1 MNYWEISIIFIVLGA
16 IAIYFTHKQ
25 AFDKGITT
33 AVLLHREGRLTYKD
47 YLDEAGEKMIDID
60 IRPTEE
66 YEKQKTSNKK

>member
-1 MNYWEISIIFIVLGA
+1 LL
-16 IAIYFTHKQ
+16 FTLH
-25 AFDKGITT
+25 ITT

-66 YEKQKTSNKK
+66 YEKQKTPNKK